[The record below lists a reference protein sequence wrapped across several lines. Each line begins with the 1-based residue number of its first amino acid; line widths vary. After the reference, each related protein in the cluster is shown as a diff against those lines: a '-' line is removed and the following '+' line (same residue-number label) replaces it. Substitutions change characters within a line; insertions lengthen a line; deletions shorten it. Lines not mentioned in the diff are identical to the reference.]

1 MIAEN
6 VKILQCYNNQYVDG
20 KILPLSQKHIE
31 EIELF
36 WKPELKNHDCW
47 DKNLDFSKY
56 LHEKTYL
63 QFYVLEYQLIVQG
76 VIGLHSGYCSRLEL
90 GENLVYVS
98 ILTVAPWNRIDIN
111 SLPKYKGIGT
121 TLITFAI
128 IFSMNLG
135 FEGKIGLHSVKKA
148 EEFYK
153 KLGFIDL
160 GNDINYKNFK
170 YLELSADNAKLLVL
184 NCLLV
189 DNLSN

>member
-31 EIELF
+31 EIELS

-56 LHEKTYL
+56 LQSKTYL
-63 QFYVLEYQLIVQG
+63 KFYVLEYKLVTQG
-76 VIGLHSGYCSRLEL
+76 IIGLHLSYCSRLEL

-98 ILTVAPWNRIDIN
+98 ILTVAPWNRIEIN

-121 TLITFAI
+121 NLITFAI

-135 FEGKIGLHSVKKA
+135 FAGKIGLHSVKKA
-148 EEFYK
+148 EDFYK

-160 GNDINYKNFK
+160 GNDINYKNYK
-170 YLELSADNAKLLVL
+170 YLELSADNAELLVL
-184 NCLLV
+184 NSLLLC
-189 DNLSN
+189 NLSN

>member
-1 MIAEN
+1 E
-6 VKILQCYNNQYVDG
+6 
-20 KILPLSQKHIE
+20 LS
-31 EIELF
+31 

-56 LHEKTYL
+56 LHEKTHL
-63 QFYVLEYQLIVQG
+63 KFYVLEYRLVTQG
-76 VIGLHSGYCSRLEL
+76 VIGLHLGYCSRLEL

>member
-1 MIAEN
+1 MIEEN
-6 VKILQCYNNQYVDG
+6 VKILQCYNNQYVEG

-31 EIELF
+31 EIELS

-56 LHEKTYL
+56 LQEKTYL
-63 QFYVLEYQLIVQG
+63 QFYVLEYKLVTQG
-76 VIGLHSGYCSRLEL
+76 IIGLHSGYCSRLEL

>member
-1 MIAEN
+1 MIQEN

-31 EIELF
+31 EIELS

-56 LHEKTYL
+56 LQEKTYL
-63 QFYVLEYQLIVQG
+63 QFYVLEYKLVTQG
-76 VIGLHSGYCSRLEL
+76 IIGLHSGYCSRLEL